1 MPSVEFSD
9 SYRIQSLGYPTNYV
23 RIDYT
28 EVEYDIASNKT
39 KVRLDGVYIKYT
51 GGTASSRCFGTLK
64 FNGTTMLTM
73 NGSPYQVNVSESYTL
88 VPGTNNGTTVWIQHN
103 EAGAATL
110 TIALSGGTRNDENE
124 DVFGALYYYGS
135 GYPIIGV
142 RTPASKNVSLTTHTR
157 TYTVS
162 INAGTGSSI
171 KVMRGGTTLANG
183 ASITY
188 GDVLTITFTPLSGYA
203 INAHTVNGS
212 TFTSG
217 GTHTVTGNVTVAATA
232 TAQASTLLSI
242 STSVETQNNVN
253 MQMNRV
259 STAYWHKTTFL
270 LGGSRLAVS
279 SAFETALSFTVP
291 RSWFSTK
298 PNDVS
303 ITIDVSIQTYTD
315 STCQTAVGNPVT
327 ASFTAIADA
336 GMKPTLSSGWATASP
351 YNTGAVS
358 GMSGYIKGYSRA
370 AVSFDSSK
378 ITNAAGAGIAKYA
391 ISCQGETVSAS
402 PYRTGVLTSTSV
414 TITCTVT
421 DTRGRTASGTIT
433 LSVMDYYRP
442 LLSDILVY
450 RSNSEGVA
458 DGEGT
463 FFLVKATLT
472 FSSLNNQNTC
482 SLSVAYAET
491 QGSYGAET
499 VLTSATQKILGTIS
513 VDKSYTARIT
523 ATDSLGNST
532 VYYAN
537 IPSRKWAMKFRPDG
551 DGVAFG
557 KAAEYDK
564 TFEIADD
571 WAVKSKG
578 IVDLI
583 YPVGSI
589 YMSVNSTSPAT
600 IFGGTWERIQDRF
613 LLAAGSTYAAGSTG
627 GEAAHTLTVDEIPS
641 HRHGLTDSPANSAGR
656 AGTGTSRFGTVQM
669 DVVWAN
675 GYLTD
680 ATGSGQAHN
689 NMPPYLAVYMW
700 KRTA

>member
-1 MPSVEFSD
+1 MAYVDFYERQYVSGMGESH
-9 SYRIQSLGYPTNYV
+9 NYV
-23 RIDYT
+23 RVNYT
-28 EVEYDIASNKT
+28 ETFDASTRKT
-39 KVRLDGVYIKYT
+39 KVQVTSVQMRNSFSLGTMPVY
-51 GGTASSRCFGTLK
+51 
-64 FNGTTMLTM
+64 
-73 NGSPYQVNVSESYTL
+73 GSVKI
-88 VPGTNNGTTVWIQHN
+88 NGTTVVTFDSPYWNNANFHADTFETIGLYSGQSYTPVYVSHGADGSASMTV
-103 EAGAATL
+103 EIVAGMSGLFAINYT
-110 TIALSGGTRNDENE
+110 TGGKRIGLSPT
-124 DVFGALYYYGS
+124 
-135 GYPIIGV
+135 
-142 RTPASKNVSLTTHTR
+142 SKAVSLTSHPA
-157 TYTVS
+157 TYTLS

-242 STSVETQNNVN
+242 STSVETQNNVK

-270 LGGSRLAVS
+270 LDGSTLAVS

-358 GMSGYIKGYSRA
+358 GKSGYIKGYSRA
-370 AVSFDSSK
+370 AVSFNSSK

-391 ISCQGETVSAS
+391 ISCQGETVSES

-442 LLSDILVY
+442 SLSDILVY
-450 RSNSEGVA
+450 RSNSQGVA
-458 DGEGT
+458 DGDGT
-463 FFLVKATLT
+463 YFLVKATLT

-482 SLSVAYAET
+482 SLSVAYAEA

-551 DGVAFG
+551 NGVAFG
-557 KAAEYDK
+557 KAAETAAALDLPSDWTTAIDGVPTGGSGYHKCADGTLIQTGRETVNHTADGTIQTQI
-564 TFEIADD
+564 TFGIPFASTPYVIASLDGAD
-571 WAVKSKG
+571 LHVERCSCSAKS
-578 IVDLI
+578 
-583 YPVGSI
+583 
-589 YMSVNSTSPAT
+589 
-600 IFGGTWERIQDRF
+600 
-613 LLAAGSTYAAGSTG
+613 STG
-627 GEAAHTLTVDEIPS
+627 FKLVTRNEYAGANAITVDW
-641 HRHGLTDSPANSAGR
+641 LAFGR
-656 AGTGTSRFGTVQM
+656 
-669 DVVWAN
+669 
-675 GYLTD
+675 
-680 ATGSGQAHN
+680 
-689 NMPPYLAVYMW
+689 W
-700 KRTA
+700 K